1 MSSPPF
7 EFLGPYRIGAPLGRG
22 GMGTVFAA
30 VHEKTKE
37 PVAVKLIS
45 DGVADESKFR
55 RRFDAEI
62 KSLQCLSHS
71 GIVKIYGFGEE
82 QGHLFYSMELVYGDS
97 LQKVIK
103 REKRLEWQT
112 TMDVAIQ
119 ICGALKHAHDIGVIH
134 RDLKPANL
142 VVNQN
147 WEVKLVDFGIAK
159 IFGDSNTVVGSL
171 LGTADYMAPEQ
182 ATSEGITQRTDLY
195 ALGSVMYAMLAGRAP
210 FTGKSV
216 TQVIN
221 ALQRDRPVPIDL
233 IRPDVPPE
241 LVELIH
247 ELLEKNSEDRPPT
260 ALAVMNRLKAMKA
273 GLERIQTVASDGAAT
288 EETSGGSDYESD
300 LPEAGVERGKQDHVR
315 QNTGVE
321 VRAGTGQLER
331 PASDSEVL
339 SAGSDGIVVMSP
351 EEPTVMSVGNVGP
364 TRLIEEM
371 FDEDDELTSN
381 THFQTVTDARTSS
394 GVFAN
399 RNIWTEQSLVGWAKI
414 IAMVATLV
422 AGCLLFLWAMRT
434 PSADELYME
443 ALAGNTTSIQ
453 VFLQMYPNDPRIT
466 EVEDLQISVKLRGV
480 LKRLSAQG
488 RLGITKLLPSEES
501 FILAMDGRELEPT
514 QAAGRLEHWLNVYDS
529 GASVDHEELSE
540 LIELAKR
547 EQQRLLVR
555 APLNAIDKRAGN
567 LLKRIRQVLENGDP
581 TRVRKELSGIIDTF
595 GKIDWAKPA
604 VDEAAR
610 QLKEFEA
617 SQQLLDE
624 IQTEPPA
631 DLDENAAPNGN

>member
-7 EFLGPYRIGAPLGRG
+7 EFLGPYRIGKPLGRG

-30 VHEKTKE
+30 VHEKTKQ

-45 DGVADESKFR
+45 DNVADESKFR

-82 QGHLFYSMELVYGDS
+82 EGHLFYSMELVRGDS

-112 TMDVAIQ
+112 TIDVAIQ

-142 VVNQN
+142 VVDEN
-147 WEVKLVDFGIAK
+147 WQVKLVDFGIAK
-159 IFGDSNTVVGSL
+159 IFGDSNTVAGSL

-247 ELLEKNSEDRPPT
+247 ELLEKSPQDRPPT

-273 GLERIQTVASDGAAT
+273 GLERIQTVASEGSPTEQGLGEEGLTGEFAAAERESNRDG
-288 EETSGGSDYESD
+288 
-300 LPEAGVERGKQDHVR
+300 
-315 QNTGVE
+315 TGIDVH
-321 VRAGTGQLER
+321 AGTGR
-331 PASDSEVL
+331 DATPTSGSEIR
-339 SAGSDGIVVMSP
+339 SAGSDDMVIMSP

-364 TRLIEEM
+364 TRLLEGLAG
-371 FDEDDELTSN
+371 DDDQPTSA
-381 THFQTVTDARTSS
+381 THFQTVNDAKSASS
-394 GVFAN
+394 VLAN
-399 RNIWTEQSLVGWAKI
+399 RNAWTEQSLVGLGTI
-414 IAMVATLV
+414 IAMAAVLV
-422 AGCLLFLWAMRT
+422 FGCVLFFWAMQT
-434 PSADELYME
+434 PSPDELYID
-443 ALAGNTTSIQ
+443 ALSGNTTAIQ
-453 VFLQMYPNDPRIT
+453 AFLRLYPNDRRYT
-466 EVEDLQISVKLRGV
+466 EVEDLQMWNKLRGV
-480 LKRLSAQG
+480 LNRLNTQSK
-488 RLGITKLLPSEES
+488 LGITDLSPSEES
-501 FILAMDGRELEPT
+501 FIAVMEGRQLNPT
-514 QAAGRLEHWLNVYDS
+514 QAAGKIEQWLNVYDS
-529 GASVDHEELSE
+529 DADASNLEMSE
-540 LIELAKR
+540 MIALAKR
-547 EQQRLLVR
+547 EQLRLLER
-555 APLNAIDKRAGN
+555 APLNVIDKRAGN
-567 LLKRIRQVLENGDP
+567 LLNRVRTALESDNP
-581 TRVRKELSGIIDTF
+581 EQVRKELNAIIETF
-595 GKIDWAKPA
+595 SEIDWAGPA
-604 VDEAAR
+604 VDEATR
-610 QLKEFEA
+610 QLNEMEA
-617 SQQLLDE
+617 LQGKNDD
-624 IQTEPPA
+624 A
-631 DLDENAAPNGN
+631 DADTPQPSTDNAVPSANP

>member
-7 EFLGPYRIGAPLGRG
+7 EFLGPYRIGKPLGRG

-30 VHEKTKE
+30 VHEKTKQ

-45 DGVADESKFR
+45 DNVADESKFR

-82 QGHLFYSMELVYGDS
+82 EGHLFYSMELVRGDS

-112 TMDVAIQ
+112 TIDVAIQ

-142 VVNQN
+142 VVDEN
-147 WEVKLVDFGIAK
+147 WQVKLVDFGIAK
-159 IFGDSNTVVGSL
+159 IFGDSNTVAGSL

-247 ELLEKNSEDRPPT
+247 ELLEKSPQDRPPT

-273 GLERIQTVASDGAAT
+273 GLERIQTVASEGSPTEQGLGEEGLTGEFAAAERESNGDG
-288 EETSGGSDYESD
+288 
-300 LPEAGVERGKQDHVR
+300 
-315 QNTGVE
+315 TGIDVH
-321 VRAGTGQLER
+321 AGTGR
-331 PASDSEVL
+331 DATPTSGSEIR
-339 SAGSDGIVVMSP
+339 SAGSDDMVIMSP

-364 TRLIEEM
+364 TRLLEGLAG
-371 FDEDDELTSN
+371 DDDQPTSA
-381 THFQTVTDARTSS
+381 THFQTVNDAKSASS
-394 GVFAN
+394 VLAN
-399 RNIWTEQSLVGWAKI
+399 RNAWTEQSLVGLGTI
-414 IAMVATLV
+414 IAMAAVLV
-422 AGCLLFLWAMRT
+422 FGCVLFFWAMQT
-434 PSADELYME
+434 PSPDELYID
-443 ALAGNTTSIQ
+443 ALSGNTTAIQ
-453 VFLQMYPNDPRIT
+453 AFLRLYPNDRRYT
-466 EVEDLQISVKLRGV
+466 EVEDLQMWNKLRGV
-480 LKRLSAQG
+480 LNRLNTQSK
-488 RLGITKLLPSEES
+488 LGITDLSPSEES
-501 FILAMDGRELEPT
+501 FIAVMEGRQLNPT
-514 QAAGRLEHWLNVYDS
+514 QAAGKIEQWLNVYDS
-529 GASVDHEELSE
+529 DADASNLEMSE
-540 LIELAKR
+540 MIALAKR
-547 EQQRLLVR
+547 EQLRLLER
-555 APLNAIDKRAGN
+555 APLNVIDKRAGN
-567 LLKRIRQVLENGDP
+567 LLNRVRTALESDNP
-581 TRVRKELSGIIDTF
+581 EQVRKELNAIIETF
-595 GKIDWAKPA
+595 SEIDWAGPA
-604 VDEAAR
+604 VDEATR
-610 QLKEFEA
+610 QLNEMEA
-617 SQQLLDE
+617 LQGKNDD
-624 IQTEPPA
+624 A
-631 DLDENAAPNGN
+631 DADTPQPSTDNAVPSANP

>member
-7 EFLGPYRIGAPLGRG
+7 EFLGPYRIGKPLGRG

-30 VHEKTKE
+30 VHEKTKQ

-45 DGVADESKFR
+45 DNVADESKFR

-82 QGHLFYSMELVYGDS
+82 EGHLFYSMELVRGDS

-112 TMDVAIQ
+112 TIDVAIQ

-142 VVNQN
+142 VVDEN
-147 WEVKLVDFGIAK
+147 WQVKLVDFGIAK
-159 IFGDSNTVVGSL
+159 IFGDSNTVAGSL

-247 ELLEKNSEDRPPT
+247 ELLEKSPQDRPPT

-273 GLERIQTVASDGAAT
+273 GLERIQTVASEGSPTEQGLGEEGLTGEFAAAERESNRDG
-288 EETSGGSDYESD
+288 
-300 LPEAGVERGKQDHVR
+300 
-315 QNTGVE
+315 TGIDVH
-321 VRAGTGQLER
+321 AGTGR
-331 PASDSEVL
+331 DATPTSGSEIR
-339 SAGSDGIVVMSP
+339 SAGSDDMVIVSP

-364 TRLIEEM
+364 TRLLEGLAG
-371 FDEDDELTSN
+371 DDDQPTSA
-381 THFQTVTDARTSS
+381 THFQTVNDAKSASS
-394 GVFAN
+394 VLAN
-399 RNIWTEQSLVGWAKI
+399 RNAWTEQSLVGLGTI
-414 IAMVATLV
+414 IAMAAVLV
-422 AGCLLFLWAMRT
+422 FGCVLFFWAMQT
-434 PSADELYME
+434 PSPDELYID
-443 ALAGNTTSIQ
+443 ALSGNTTAIQ
-453 VFLQMYPNDPRIT
+453 AFLRLYPNDRRYT
-466 EVEDLQISVKLRGV
+466 EVEDLQMWNKLRGV
-480 LKRLSAQG
+480 LNRLNTQSK
-488 RLGITKLLPSEES
+488 LGITDLSPSEES
-501 FILAMDGRELEPT
+501 FIAVMEGRQLNPT
-514 QAAGRLEHWLNVYDS
+514 QAAGKIEQWLNVYDS
-529 GASVDHEELSE
+529 DADASNLEMSE
-540 LIELAKR
+540 MIALAKR
-547 EQQRLLVR
+547 EQLRLLER
-555 APLNAIDKRAGN
+555 APLNVIDKRAGN
-567 LLKRIRQVLENGDP
+567 LLNRVRTALESDNP
-581 TRVRKELSGIIDTF
+581 EQVRKELNAIIETF
-595 GKIDWAKPA
+595 SEIDWAGPA
-604 VDEAAR
+604 VDEATR
-610 QLKEFEA
+610 QLNEMEA
-617 SQQLLDE
+617 LQGKNDD
-624 IQTEPPA
+624 A
-631 DLDENAAPNGN
+631 DADTPQPSTDNAVPSANP

>member
-7 EFLGPYRIGAPLGRG
+7 EFLGPYRIGKPLGRG

-30 VHEKTKE
+30 VHEKTKQ

-45 DGVADESKFR
+45 DNVADESKFR

-71 GIVKIYGFGEE
+71 GIVRIYGFGEE
-82 QGHLFYSMELVYGDS
+82 EGHLFYSMELVRGDS

-112 TMDVAIQ
+112 TIDVAIQ
-119 ICGALKHAHDIGVIH
+119 ICAALKHAHDIGVIH

-142 VVNQN
+142 VVDEN
-147 WEVKLVDFGIAK
+147 WQVKLVDFGIAK
-159 IFGDSNTVVGSL
+159 IFGDSNTVAGSL

-247 ELLEKNSEDRPPT
+247 ELLEKSPEDRPPT

-273 GLERIQTVASDGAAT
+273 GLERIQTVASEGSPT
-288 EETSGGSDYESD
+288 EEGLGEDGETDVFSAPQRESD
-300 LPEAGVERGKQDHVR
+300 RDG
-315 QNTGVE
+315 TGIE
-321 VRAGTGQLER
+321 VRAGTGLGGT
-331 PASDSEVL
+331 PTSGSEIQ
-339 SAGSDGIVVMSP
+339 SAGSDDMIIVSP

-364 TRLIEEM
+364 TRLVEGM
-371 FDEDDELTSN
+371 ADDDEELTSN
-381 THFQTVTDARTSS
+381 THFQTVNDAQSES

-399 RNIWTEQSLVGWAKI
+399 RHPWTDQDLVGLGKI
-414 IAMVATLV
+414 IAMAAVLV
-422 AGCLLFLWAMRT
+422 FGCILFFWAMQT
-434 PSADELYME
+434 PSPDELYLD
-443 ALAGNTTSIQ
+443 ALSGNTTAMQ
-453 VFLQMYPNDPRIT
+453 AFLQLYPNDRRYT
-466 EVEDLQISVKLRGV
+466 EVEDLQMGTKLRGM
-480 LKRLSAQG
+480 LKRLNAQEK
-488 RLGITKLLPSEES
+488 LGITDLSPSEES
-501 FILAMDGRELEPT
+501 FVSVMEGRELNPT
-514 QAAGRLEHWLNVYDS
+514 LAAGKIEKWLNVYDS
-529 GASVDHEELSE
+529 DADSDASNLELGE
-540 LIELAKR
+540 MIAMAKR
-547 EQQRLLVR
+547 EQQRLLER

-567 LLKRIRQVLENGDP
+567 LLSRVRRALESDDP
-581 TRVRKELSGIIDTF
+581 VQVRKELNAIIDMF
-595 GKIDWAKPA
+595 KESEWAGPA
-604 VDEAAR
+604 VDEATR
-610 QLKEFEA
+610 QLKEIETLQVEKDA
-617 SQQLLDE
+617 IDAESKTPSEGIVL
-624 IQTEPPA
+624 P
-631 DLDENAAPNGN
+631 NANP

>member
-71 GIVKIYGFGEE
+71 GIVRIYGFGEE
-82 QGHLFYSMELVYGDS
+82 QGHLFYSMELVSGDS

-142 VVNQN
+142 VVNEN
-147 WEVKLVDFGIAK
+147 WQVKLVDFGIAK

-247 ELLEKNSEDRPPT
+247 ELLEKNPEDRPPT

-288 EETSGGSDYESD
+288 EETSG
-300 LPEAGVERGKQDHVR
+300 
-315 QNTGVE
+315 
-321 VRAGTGQLER
+321 
-331 PASDSEVL
+331 
-339 SAGSDGIVVMSP
+339 
-351 EEPTVMSVGNVGP
+351 
-364 TRLIEEM
+364 
-371 FDEDDELTSN
+371 
-381 THFQTVTDARTSS
+381 
-394 GVFAN
+394 
-399 RNIWTEQSLVGWAKI
+399 
-414 IAMVATLV
+414 
-422 AGCLLFLWAMRT
+422 
-434 PSADELYME
+434 
-443 ALAGNTTSIQ
+443 
-453 VFLQMYPNDPRIT
+453 
-466 EVEDLQISVKLRGV
+466 
-480 LKRLSAQG
+480 
-488 RLGITKLLPSEES
+488 
-501 FILAMDGRELEPT
+501 
-514 QAAGRLEHWLNVYDS
+514 
-529 GASVDHEELSE
+529 
-540 LIELAKR
+540 
-547 EQQRLLVR
+547 
-555 APLNAIDKRAGN
+555 
-567 LLKRIRQVLENGDP
+567 
-581 TRVRKELSGIIDTF
+581 RK
-595 GKIDWAKPA
+595 
-604 VDEAAR
+604 
-610 QLKEFEA
+610 
-617 SQQLLDE
+617 
-624 IQTEPPA
+624 
-631 DLDENAAPNGN
+631 